1 MSEKKNSKQ
10 PDERRRL
17 FQLLAGGYLVYL
29 AYQLI
34 SGAIKETS
42 WTTLRIVGLASGVVF
57 GAVGLFLL
65 IKNLRAEA
73 DRLRKNDEPDTS
85 GEGDEQ

>member
-1 MSEKKNSKQ
+1 MNEKKKNDQ

-42 WTTLRIVGLASGVVF
+42 WTTLRIVGLASGIVF
-57 GAVGLFLL
+57 GGVGLFLL
-65 IKNLRAEA
+65 VKNLKAEA
-73 DRLRKNDEPDTS
+73 DKMRKNDEPDTS

>member
-1 MSEKKNSKQ
+1 MSEKKKNDQ
-10 PDERRRL
+10 PDERRRF

-34 SGAIKETS
+34 SGAIAETG
-42 WTTLRIVGLASGVVF
+42 WTTLRWSGLIAGIVF
-57 GAVGLFLL
+57 GGIGLFLL
-65 IKNLRAEA
+65 VKNLKAEA
-73 DRLRKNDEPDTS
+73 DKMRKNDEPDTS

>member
-1 MSEKKNSKQ
+1 MNEKKKNDQ

-42 WTTLRIVGLASGVVF
+42 WTTLRIVGLASGIVF
-57 GAVGLFLL
+57 GGVGLFLL
-65 IKNLRAEA
+65 VKNLKAEA
-73 DRLRKNDEPDTS
+73 DKMRKNDEPDAS

>member
-1 MSEKKNSKQ
+1 MNEKKKNDQ

-34 SGAIKETS
+34 SGAIAETG
-42 WTTLRIVGLASGVVF
+42 WTTLRWSGLIAGIAF
-57 GAVGLFLL
+57 GGFGLFLL
-65 IKNLRAEA
+65 GKNLKAEA
-73 DRLRKNDEPDTS
+73 DKLRKNDEPDTS

>member
-1 MSEKKNSKQ
+1 MNEKKNSKQ

-34 SGAIKETS
+34 SGAIAETG
-42 WTTLRIVGLASGVVF
+42 WTTLRWSGLIAGIAF
-57 GAVGLFLL
+57 GGFGLFLL
-65 IKNLRAEA
+65 GKNLKAEA
-73 DRLRKNDEPDTS
+73 DKLRKNDEPDAS

>member
-1 MSEKKNSKQ
+1 MNEKKKNEQ

-42 WTTLRIVGLASGVVF
+42 WTTLRIVGLASGIVF
-57 GAVGLFLL
+57 GGVGLFLL
-65 IKNLRAEA
+65 VKNLKAEA
-73 DRLRKNDEPDTS
+73 DKMRKNDEPDTS

>member
-1 MSEKKNSKQ
+1 MSEKKSNQ
-10 PDERRRL
+10 PDERRRF

-34 SGAIKETS
+34 SGAVAES
-42 WTTLRIVGLASGVVF
+42 GWTTLRWSGLIAGIVFCGI
-57 GAVGLFLL
+57 GLFLL
-65 IKNLRAEA
+65 VKNLKAEA
-73 DRLRKNDEPDTS
+73 EKRRKNDEPDAS

>member
-1 MSEKKNSKQ
+1 MNEKKSNQ
-10 PDERRRL
+10 PDERRRF

-34 SGAIKETS
+34 SGAVAES
-42 WTTLRIVGLASGVVF
+42 GWTTLRWSGLIAGIVF
-57 GAVGLFLL
+57 GGIGLFLL
-65 IKNLRAEA
+65 VNNLKAEA
-73 DRLRKNDEPDTS
+73 EKRRKNDEPDAS

>member
-1 MSEKKNSKQ
+1 MNEKKKNEQ

-34 SGAIKETS
+34 SGAIAETG
-42 WTTLRIVGLASGVVF
+42 WTTLRIAGLASGVVF
-57 GAVGLFLL
+57 GGIGLFLL
-65 IKNLRAEA
+65 IKNLKAEA
-73 DRLRKNDEPDTS
+73 DKLRKNDEPDAS

>member
-1 MSEKKNSKQ
+1 MNEKKKNEQ

-34 SGAIKETS
+34 SGAIAETG
-42 WTTLRIVGLASGVVF
+42 WTTLRWSGLIAGIAF
-57 GAVGLFLL
+57 GGFGLFLL
-65 IKNLRAEA
+65 GKNLKAEA
-73 DRLRKNDEPDTS
+73 DKLRKNDEPDTS

>member
-1 MSEKKNSKQ
+1 MSEKKKNEQ

-34 SGAIKETS
+34 SGAIAES
-42 WTTLRIVGLASGVVF
+42 GWTTLRIVGLASGVVF
-57 GAVGLFLL
+57 GGIGLFLL
-65 IKNLRAEA
+65 IKNLKAEA
-73 DRLRKNDEPDTS
+73 DKLRKNDEPDTS

>member
-1 MSEKKNSKQ
+1 MNENKKRGQ
-10 PDERRRL
+10 PDEHRRL

-34 SGAIKETS
+34 SGAAAES
-42 WTTLRIVGLASGVVF
+42 GWTTLRWTGLAAGIAF
-57 GAVGLFLL
+57 GGVGLFLL
-65 IKNLRAEA
+65 IRNLKAEA
-73 DRLRKNDEPDTS
+73 DKMRRNDEPDTS